1 MLLMAAC
8 AKQSPASET
17 APPASAGAAPDELE
31 GLEQQLAQR
40 ESQLQAIGVAPK
52 RATRDA
58 KISSGDDAA
67 ADAIPAE
74 PAPNTAVA
82 PSAEASRSQTGRC
95 EQVCE
100 LATAICELEGQI
112 CGLLPRHPGEA
123 RYQAA
128 CDRAGADC
136 RLATEACHACNAN

>member
-1 MLLMAAC
+1 MVGC
-8 AKQSPASET
+8 AKKSPAEAT
-17 APPASAGAAPDELE
+17 APPASAGAAADELE

-40 ESQLQAIGVAPK
+40 ESQLQAIGVGPDPSA
-52 RATRDA
+52 RDE
-58 KISSGDDAA
+58 KISSGGDATADAA
-67 ADAIPAE
+67 PSE
-74 PAPNTAVA
+74 PAPSAAVA
-82 PSAEASRSQTGRC
+82 PSAEAARSQAGRC

-100 LATAICELEGQI
+100 LATAICELESQI